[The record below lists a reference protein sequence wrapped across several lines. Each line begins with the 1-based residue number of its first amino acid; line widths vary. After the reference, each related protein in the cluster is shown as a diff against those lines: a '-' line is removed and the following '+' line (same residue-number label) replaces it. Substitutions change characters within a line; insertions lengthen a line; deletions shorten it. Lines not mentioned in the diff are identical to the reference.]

1 MRPGVL
7 SITSSPYTH
16 HRGRPEVLAR
26 QQHCVRRKN
35 ARLFQFPADKKA
47 DTMDCTMEPIPP
59 SLLLVDDEAFILN
72 ALKRLL
78 RRDGYHILTAESGQQ
93 GLEVL
98 ATTPVDVIVSD
109 QRMPGMT
116 GVEFLREARKR
127 SPDTVRIVLSGYTEL
142 QSVTDAINE
151 GAVYKFLTKPW
162 DDEHLR
168 ANIADAFRQRSM
180 ASENQ
185 RLHAQLESTH
195 AELLKAHAQLADLV
209 GQQQKRL
216 VQDEVVIGVSHEI
229 FDAVAVPVM
238 GVDSTGMVVL
248 INAAAQ
254 RCFPLAAPGALLQDS
269 PALLPLARALQETSN
284 SAAMHCVQGETTAWH
299 AVVGRIGTGSQSHG
313 VLVTFIPLQETPCP
327 SNP

>member
-1 MRPGVL
+1 MHEACGTVNHLWPL
-7 SITSSPYTH
+7 
-16 HRGRPEVLAR
+16 PEKPHASGAR
-26 QQHCVRRKN
+26 QPRFAHLRI
-35 ARLFQFPADKKA
+35 ARFFWFPPGKKA
-47 DTMDCTMEPIPP
+47 DTMVCTMEPSTPT
-59 SLLLVDDEAFILN
+59 LLLVDDEAFILN

-78 RRDGYHILTAESGQQ
+78 RRDGYHILTAEGGRQ

-98 ATTPVDVIVSD
+98 ASNPVDVIVSD

-127 SPDTVRIVLSGYTEL
+127 FPDTVRIVLSGYTEL

-168 ANIADAFRQRSM
+168 ANIADAFRQRAL

-209 GQQQKRL
+209 RQQQKRL

-229 FDAVAVPVM
+229 FDAVAVPIM
-238 GVDSTGMVVL
+238 GVDDSGMVVL

-254 RCFPLAAPGALLQDS
+254 RCFPLAAPGALLKDS
-269 PALLPLARALQETSN
+269 PALLPLARALQEASSPPAMRVAHGESN
-284 SAAMHCVQGETTAWH
+284 SWQAVTTR
-299 AVVGRIGTGSQSHG
+299 VGAGSQGQG
-313 VLVTFIPLQETPCP
+313 VLVTFIPSQEVPCP
-327 SNP
+327 PNP

>member
-1 MRPGVL
+1 MRAGP
-7 SITSSPYTH
+7 
-16 HRGRPEVLAR
+16 HRLAR
-26 QQHCVRRKN
+26 PQI
-35 ARLFQFPADKKA
+35 ARFFWFPPSKKA
-47 DTMDCTMEPIPP
+47 DTMVCTMEPSSPT
-59 SLLLVDDEAFILN
+59 LLLVDDEAFILN

-93 GLEVL
+93 GLQVL
-98 ATTPVDVIVSD
+98 ETTPVDVIVSD

-116 GVEFLREARKR
+116 GVEFLREARKHF
-127 SPDTVRIVLSGYTEL
+127 PNTIRIVLSGYTEL

-168 ANIADAFRQRSM
+168 ANIADAFRQRTL

-209 GQQQKRL
+209 RQQQKRL

-229 FDAVAVPVM
+229 FDAVAVPIM
-238 GVDSTGMVVL
+238 GVDDAGMVVL
-248 INAAAQ
+248 VNAAAQ
-254 RCFPLAAPGALLQDS
+254 RSFPLSAPGALLQDS
-269 PALLPLARALQETSN
+269 PALLPLARALQEASVPP
-284 SAAMHCVQGETTAWH
+284 ALLVAQGESPSWQ
-299 AVVGRIGTGSQSHG
+299 AVACRFGAGSQGQG
-313 VLVTFIPLQETPCP
+313 VLITYIPLQKTPCP
-327 SNP
+327 STP

>member
-1 MRPGVL
+1 
-7 SITSSPYTH
+7 
-16 HRGRPEVLAR
+16 
-26 QQHCVRRKN
+26 
-35 ARLFQFPADKKA
+35 
-47 DTMDCTMEPIPP
+47 MEPSTPT
-59 SLLLVDDEAFILN
+59 LLLVDDEAFILN

-78 RRDGYHILTAESGQQ
+78 RRDGYQILTAEGGRQ
-93 GLEVL
+93 GLDVL

-127 SPDTVRIVLSGYTEL
+127 FPDTVRIVLSGYTEL

-151 GAVYKFLTKPW
+151 GAIYKFLTKPW

-168 ANIADAFRQRSM
+168 ANIADAFRQRTL

-209 GQQQKRL
+209 RQQQKRL

-229 FDAVAVPVM
+229 FDAVAVPIM
-238 GVDSTGMVVL
+238 GVDDSGMVVL

-269 PALLPLARALQETSN
+269 PALLPLARALQEAS
-284 SAAMHCVQGETTAWH
+284 SPPAM
-299 AVVGRIGTGSQSHG
+299 RIGHGESTSWQAATTRVGAGSQG
-313 VLVTFIPLQETPCP
+313 QGALITFIPSQEVPCP

>member
-1 MRPGVL
+1 MHEACGTVNHLWPL
-7 SITSSPYTH
+7 
-16 HRGRPEVLAR
+16 PEKPHASGAR
-26 QQHCVRRKN
+26 QPRFAHLRI
-35 ARLFQFPADKKA
+35 ARFFWFPPDKKA
-47 DTMDCTMEPIPP
+47 DTMVCTMEPSTPT
-59 SLLLVDDEAFILN
+59 LLLVDDEAFILN

-78 RRDGYHILTAESGQQ
+78 RRDGYHILTAEGGRQ

-127 SPDTVRIVLSGYTEL
+127 FPDTVRIVLSGYTEL

-168 ANIADAFRQRSM
+168 ANIADALRQRTL

-209 GQQQKRL
+209 RQQQKRL

-229 FDAVAVPVM
+229 FDAVAVPIM
-238 GVDSTGMVVL
+238 GVDDSGMVVL

-254 RCFPLAAPGALLQDS
+254 RCFPLAAPGAMLQDS
-269 PALLPLARALQETSN
+269 PALLPLARALQEASCQPAMRVAHGESTSWQ
-284 SAAMHCVQGETTAWH
+284 AVTTR
-299 AVVGRIGTGSQSHG
+299 VGAGSQGQG
-313 VLVTFIPLQETPCP
+313 VLVTFIPSQDVPCP